1 MTFSQA
7 DIANAM
13 QSLELPEQIAVL
25 EGLVAE
31 VGIEQSADI
40 ISPHLLSVML
50 DLDGGQYPADLVARV
65 ERLKERVQAFN
76 QERFDAPR
84 K

>member
-1 MTFSQA
+1 VTSQA

-13 QSLELPEQIAVL
+13 QSLELPEQVAVL

-40 ISPHLLSVML
+40 ISLHLLSVML
-50 DLDGGQYPADLVARV
+50 DLDGGQYPANLVARA
-65 ERLKERVQAFN
+65 ERLKEQVRVFN
-76 QERFDAPR
+76 EGRFGATR
-84 K
+84 Q